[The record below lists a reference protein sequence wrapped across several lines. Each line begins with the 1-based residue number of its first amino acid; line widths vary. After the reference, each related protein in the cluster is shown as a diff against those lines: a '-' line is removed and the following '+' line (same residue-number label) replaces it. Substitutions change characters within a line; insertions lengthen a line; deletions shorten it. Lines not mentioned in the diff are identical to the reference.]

1 MDTCTDVAT
10 GQLTDLARE
19 RARAEA
25 RETEAM
31 LRFRDAEMVRTED
44 VRPVLRRQIERA
56 AITLEI
62 GQAMG
67 LTEGQV
73 HHRLSSAAR
82 VREHTPQT
90 WLAFRAGH
98 INEPRVR
105 EISLAINTLQRTDS
119 LIRLDQ
125 RVVAYAQSHTV
136 PELRRWLRR
145 FIQRVEATS
154 PPHAPNGPEPTGG
167 SRSSTATMAWRCC
180 GRCCRHL
187 LLRRS
192 PAASPTRPRPSVPPI
207 PAPHPNAW
215 LTCWPRGA
223 PPTRPGRRPCTPRSR
238 SSSPPPCSPAPPTDS
253 PKPPTAAGQHPPPG
267 C

>member
-1 MDTCTDVAT
+1 MGTSTDAAA
-10 GQLTDLARE
+10 GLLTDLARE

-31 LRFRDAEMVRTED
+31 LRFRDAEMARTEE

-73 HHRLSSAAR
+73 HFRLSSAAR

-90 WLAFRAGH
+90 WMAFRAGR
-98 INEPRVR
+98 INEPRIR
-105 EISLAINTLQRTDS
+105 EISLAINALQRSDS

-125 RVVAYAQSHTV
+125 RVVSYAESHTV

-145 FIQRVEATS
+145 FVQRVEADL
-154 PPHAPNGPEPTGG
+154 ALE
-167 SRSSTATMAWRCC
+167 RAERARED
-180 GRCCRHL
+180 
-187 LLRRS
+187 RR
-192 PAASPTRPRPSVPPI
+192 VEI
-207 PAPHPNAW
+207 H
-215 LTCWPRGA
+215 
-223 PPTRPGRRPCTPRSR
+223 
-238 SSSPPPCSPAPPTDS
+238 
-253 PKPPTAAGQHPPPG
+253 H
-267 C
+267 

>member
-1 MDTCTDVAT
+1 MDTCTVVAS
-10 GQLTDLARE
+10 GLLTDLARE

-31 LRFRDAEMVRTED
+31 LRFRDAEMARTED

-73 HHRLSSAAR
+73 HHRLSSAER

-105 EISLAINTLQRTDS
+105 EISLAINTLQRPDS

-145 FIQRVEATS
+145 FIQRVEADL
-154 PPHAPNGPEPTGG
+154 A
-167 SRSSTATMAWRCC
+167 TARAERARTDRRVEIQHGDDGMAVLWA
-180 GRCCRHL
+180 L
-187 LLRRS
+187 LPA
-192 PAASPTRPRPSVPPI
+192 PAAAAIARRLAHEATSFGAADPRTTPQRT
-207 PAPHPNAW
+207 ADLLAAW
-215 LTCWPRGA
+215 
-223 PPTRPGRRPCTPRSR
+223 CT
-238 SSSPPPCSPAPPTDS
+238 T
-253 PKPPTAAGQHPPPG
+253 
-267 C
+267 